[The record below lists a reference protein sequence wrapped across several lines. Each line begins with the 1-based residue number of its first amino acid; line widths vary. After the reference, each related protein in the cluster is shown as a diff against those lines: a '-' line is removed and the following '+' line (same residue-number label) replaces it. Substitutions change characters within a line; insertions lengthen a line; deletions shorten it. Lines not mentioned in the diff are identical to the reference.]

1 MISISLPSLSNL
13 IPWRDRTPFSI
24 PPVQTHEIDTAQE
37 RPARAVKH
45 MLKLNHTNYSLLRS
59 DGAHR
64 NQMPHV
70 LSAYFLLGADANA
83 LDRAWDAESK
93 ALEPWVDSPA
103 EISTYDWKDF
113 LGRREY
119 QRAFLDFFEDQLVVN
134 YAYDWRKLV
143 SDYLFTGQEPL
154 YNALCSELGHTALHL
169 STAFVLSSREV
180 AMETLA
186 LAATTLTSKSHASI
200 PKPAHPQQATYR
212 STSFQE
218 ILTAAHKDKRFSTTT
233 TNNEDTESIL
243 LDHYHAWTLDPQNAD
258 AQLREAL
265 EVAASLA
272 ASSPSPS
279 SSPDIPSILN
289 ILATAHAGRVL
300 IPLIPGRFHEP
311 LLRQWWLLTLR
322 VYVAQ
327 GRPELLSRA
336 SVQEEE
342 HDLEGRNW
350 EWVAAQCVGAP
361 RVDAL
366 SAQSVLAL
374 REAAGTWGDPEGFYL
389 RAAVRLVEGLAA

>member
-1 MISISLPSLSNL
+1 MRYAQGVRPFHYHRSASDTHADN
-13 IPWRDRTPFSI
+13 TP
-24 PPVQTHEIDTAQE
+24 V
-37 RPARAVKH
+37 
-45 MLKLNHTNYSLLRS
+45 
-59 DGAHR
+59 
-64 NQMPHV
+64 
-70 LSAYFLLGADANA
+70 
-83 LDRAWDAESK
+83 
-93 ALEPWVDSPA
+93 
-103 EISTYDWKDF
+103 
-113 LGRREY
+113 
-119 QRAFLDFFEDQLVVN
+119 
-134 YAYDWRKLV
+134 
-143 SDYLFTGQEPL
+143 
-154 YNALCSELGHTALHL
+154 GHTALHL

-186 LAATTLTSKSHASI
+186 LAATTFSSKTLTSTL
-200 PKPAHPQQATYR
+200 KPAHPQQPTYH

-218 ILTAAHKDKRFSTTT
+218 ILTTAHKDKRFSNPTPT
-233 TNNEDTESIL
+233 TNSENTESIL
-243 LDHYHAWTLDPQNAD
+243 QVHYHAWILDPQNAD

-272 ASSPSPS
+272 ASSSSPSSQS
-279 SSPDIPSILN
+279 SSPDTPSILN
-289 ILATAHAGRVL
+289 ILATAHAVRVL

-342 HDLEGRNW
+342 HDLDRRSW
-350 EWVAAQCVGAP
+350 EWVATQCVRGP

-374 REAAGTWGDPEGFYL
+374 REAAGTWGDPEGLYL
-389 RAAVRLVEGLAA
+389 RVAVRVVEGLAA

>member
-1 MISISLPSLSNL
+1 M
-13 IPWRDRTPFSI
+13 RYAQGVRPF
-24 PPVQTHEIDTAQE
+24 HYH
-37 RPARAVKH
+37 RPA
-45 MLKLNHTNYSLLRS
+45 S
-59 DGAHR
+59 DMH
-64 NQMPHV
+64 
-70 LSAYFLLGADANA
+70 ADNT
-83 LDRAWDAESK
+83 
-93 ALEPWVDSPA
+93 PV
-103 EISTYDWKDF
+103 
-113 LGRREY
+113 
-119 QRAFLDFFEDQLVVN
+119 
-134 YAYDWRKLV
+134 
-143 SDYLFTGQEPL
+143 
-154 YNALCSELGHTALHL
+154 GHTALHL

-186 LAATTLTSKSHASI
+186 LAATTFSSKTPAST
-200 PKPAHPQQATYR
+200 PKPAHPQQPTYH

-218 ILTAAHKDKRFSTTT
+218 ILTTAHKDKRFSTSTTTT
-233 TNNEDTESIL
+233 TNSENTESIL
-243 LDHYHAWTLDPQNAD
+243 QDHYHAWTLDPQNAD

-279 SSPDIPSILN
+279 SPSSSPDTPSILS
-289 ILATAHAGRVL
+289 ILATAHAVRVL

-342 HDLEGRNW
+342 HDLDGRNW
-350 EWVAAQCVGAP
+350 EWVATQCVRAP

-374 REAAGTWGDPEGFYL
+374 REAVGTWGDPEGLYL
-389 RAAVRLVEGLAA
+389 RAAVRVVEGLAA